1 MEFFRY
7 ILFILFLALFIKLLI
22 SYMAKLNISLNDKI
36 IKSQIELGLLS
47 IKDFQKDNYETFIK
61 IIKIYLDI
69 LGQKNISPLNSDNIK
84 LTDFKCISNTDSI
97 LVSCAQNSLYGKE
110 AKDEDDWE
118 TTGRPEIQSFL
129 ARMYINDCKKGIFIT
144 NSYFSDLA
152 IEFVDNFNNK
162 NQDVEIKLI
171 NGYELTKSI
180 RNHKYYKLKEELLNE
195 TKYNIQLL
203 NNNFIYPFNW

>member
-1 MEFFRY
+1 MGFFRY

-22 SYMAKLNISLNDKI
+22 SYVEKISISLNDKI

-69 LGQKNISPLNSDNIK
+69 LGFKNISPLNSDDNK

-180 RNHKYYKLKEELLNE
+180 RNHKYYILKEELLNE
-195 TKYNIQLL
+195 TKYNI
-203 NNNFIYPFNW
+203 

>member
-69 LGQKNISPLNSDNIK
+69 LGLKNISPLNSDNNK

-180 RNHKYYKLKEELLNE
+180 RNHKYYILKEDLLNE
-195 TKYNIQLL
+195 TKYNI
-203 NNNFIYPFNW
+203 

>member
-1 MEFFRY
+1 MGFFRY

-22 SYMAKLNISLNDKI
+22 SYVEKLSISLNDQI

-69 LGQKNISPLNSDNIK
+69 LGFKNISPLNSDYNN

-180 RNHKYYKLKEELLNE
+180 RNHKYYILKEELLNE
-195 TKYNIQLL
+195 TKYNI
-203 NNNFIYPFNW
+203 

>member
-1 MEFFRY
+1 MGFFRY

-22 SYMAKLNISLNDKI
+22 SYVEKLSISLNDKI

-69 LGQKNISPLNSDNIK
+69 LGFKNISPLNSDDNN

-129 ARMYINDCKKGIFIT
+129 ARMYINDCKKGLFIT

-180 RNHKYYKLKEELLNE
+180 RNHKYYILKEELLNE
-195 TKYNIQLL
+195 TKYNI
-203 NNNFIYPFNW
+203 

>member
-1 MEFFRY
+1 MRFFRY

-22 SYMAKLNISLNDKI
+22 SYVEKLSISLNDKI

-47 IKDFQKDNYETFIK
+47 IKDFQKDNYEKFIK

-69 LGQKNISPLNSDNIK
+69 LEFKNISPLNSDDNN

-180 RNHKYYKLKEELLNE
+180 RNHKYYILKEELLNE
-195 TKYNIQLL
+195 TKYNI
-203 NNNFIYPFNW
+203 

>member
-47 IKDFQKDNYETFIK
+47 IKDFQKDNYETFNK

-69 LGQKNISPLNSDNIK
+69 LGLKNISPLNSDNNK

-180 RNHKYYKLKEELLNE
+180 RNHKYYILKEELLNE
-195 TKYNIQLL
+195 TKYNI
-203 NNNFIYPFNW
+203 

>member
-1 MEFFRY
+1 MGFFRY

-22 SYMAKLNISLNDKI
+22 SYVEKLSISLNDKI

-69 LGQKNISPLNSDNIK
+69 LGFKNISPLNSDDNK

-118 TTGRPEIQSFL
+118 TTGRPEIQSFS

-180 RNHKYYKLKEELLNE
+180 RNHKYYLLKEELLNE
-195 TKYNIQLL
+195 TKYNI
-203 NNNFIYPFNW
+203 

>member
-1 MEFFRY
+1 MGFFRY

-22 SYMAKLNISLNDKI
+22 SYVEKLSISLNDKI

-69 LGQKNISPLNSDNIK
+69 LGFKNISPLNSDDNK

-129 ARMYINDCKKGIFIT
+129 AHMYINDCKKGIFIT

-180 RNHKYYKLKEELLNE
+180 RNHKYYILKEDLLNE
-195 TKYNIQLL
+195 TKYNI
-203 NNNFIYPFNW
+203 

>member
-1 MEFFRY
+1 MGFFRY

-22 SYMAKLNISLNDKI
+22 SYVEKLSISLNDKI
-36 IKSQIELGLLS
+36 IKSQIELGLLY

-69 LGQKNISPLNSDNIK
+69 LGFKNISLLNSDDNK

-180 RNHKYYKLKEELLNE
+180 RNHKYYILKEELLNE
-195 TKYNIQLL
+195 TKYNI
-203 NNNFIYPFNW
+203 

>member
-1 MEFFRY
+1 MGFFRY

-69 LGQKNISPLNSDNIK
+69 LGFKNISPLNSDDNK

-180 RNHKYYKLKEELLNE
+180 RNHKYYILKEELLNE
-195 TKYNIQLL
+195 TKYNI
-203 NNNFIYPFNW
+203 

>member
-1 MEFFRY
+1 MGFFRY

-22 SYMAKLNISLNDKI
+22 SYVEKLSISLNDKI

-69 LGQKNISPLNSDNIK
+69 LGFKNISPLNSDDNK

-180 RNHKYYKLKEELLNE
+180 RNHKYYILKEELLNE
-195 TKYNIQLL
+195 TNYNI
-203 NNNFIYPFNW
+203 

>member
-1 MEFFRY
+1 MGFFRY

-22 SYMAKLNISLNDKI
+22 SYVEKLSISLNYKI

-69 LGQKNISPLNSDNIK
+69 LGFKNISPLNSDDNK

-180 RNHKYYKLKEELLNE
+180 RNHKYYILKEELLNE
-195 TKYNIQLL
+195 IKYNI
-203 NNNFIYPFNW
+203 

>member
-1 MEFFRY
+1 MGFFRY

-22 SYMAKLNISLNDKI
+22 SYVEKLSISLNDKI

-69 LGQKNISPLNSDNIK
+69 LGFKNISPLNSDDNN

-118 TTGRPEIQSFL
+118 TTGRPKIQSFL

-180 RNHKYYKLKEELLNE
+180 RNHKYYILKEELLNE
-195 TKYNIQLL
+195 TKYNI
-203 NNNFIYPFNW
+203 

>member
-1 MEFFRY
+1 MGFFRY

-22 SYMAKLNISLNDKI
+22 SYVEKLSISLNDKI

-69 LGQKNISPLNSDNIK
+69 LGFKNISPLNSDDNN

-97 LVSCAQNSLYGKE
+97 LVSCAQNSLYWKE
-110 AKDEDDWE
+110 TKNEDDWE

-180 RNHKYYKLKEELLNE
+180 RNHKYYILKEELLNE
-195 TKYNIQLL
+195 TKYNI
-203 NNNFIYPFNW
+203 

>member
-1 MEFFRY
+1 MGFFRY

-22 SYMAKLNISLNDKI
+22 SYIEKLIIYLNDKI

-47 IKDFQKDNYETFIK
+47 IKDFQKYNYETFIK

-69 LGQKNISPLNSDNIK
+69 LGFKNISPLNSDNNK
-84 LTDFKCISNTDSI
+84 LTNFKCISNTDSI

-180 RNHKYYKLKEELLNE
+180 RNHKYYILKEELLNE
-195 TKYNIQLL
+195 TKYNI
-203 NNNFIYPFNW
+203 

>member
-1 MEFFRY
+1 MGFFRY

-22 SYMAKLNISLNDKI
+22 YYVEKLSISLNDKI

-69 LGQKNISPLNSDNIK
+69 LGFKNISPLNSDDNN

-152 IEFVDNFNNK
+152 IEFVYNFNNK

-180 RNHKYYKLKEELLNE
+180 RNDKYYILKEELLNE
-195 TKYNIQLL
+195 TKYNI
-203 NNNFIYPFNW
+203 

>member
-1 MEFFRY
+1 MGFFRY

-22 SYMAKLNISLNDKI
+22 SYVEKLSISLNDKI

-69 LGQKNISPLNSDNIK
+69 LGFKNISPLNSDDNK

-152 IEFVDNFNNK
+152 IEFIDNFNNK

-180 RNHKYYKLKEELLNE
+180 RNHKYYILKEELLNE
-195 TKYNIQLL
+195 IKYNI
-203 NNNFIYPFNW
+203 

>member
-22 SYMAKLNISLNDKI
+22 SYIEKLSISLNDKI

-69 LGQKNISPLNSDNIK
+69 LGFKNISPLNSDDNN

-180 RNHKYYKLKEELLNE
+180 RNHKYYILKKELLNE
-195 TKYNIQLL
+195 TKYNI
-203 NNNFIYPFNW
+203 

>member
-1 MEFFRY
+1 MGFFRY

-22 SYMAKLNISLNDKI
+22 SYMEKLSISLNDKI

-61 IIKIYLDI
+61 IIKIYIDI
-69 LGQKNISPLNSDNIK
+69 LGFKNISPLNSDDNN

-180 RNHKYYKLKEELLNE
+180 RNHKYYILKEELLNE
-195 TKYNIQLL
+195 TKYNI
-203 NNNFIYPFNW
+203 

>member
-1 MEFFRY
+1 MGFFRY

-22 SYMAKLNISLNDKI
+22 SYMEKLSIYLNDKI

-69 LGQKNISPLNSDNIK
+69 LGFKNISPLNSDDNK

-180 RNHKYYKLKEELLNE
+180 RNHKYYILKEDLLNE
-195 TKYNIQLL
+195 TKYNI
-203 NNNFIYPFNW
+203 

>member
-1 MEFFRY
+1 MGFFRY

-22 SYMAKLNISLNDKI
+22 SYVEKLSISLNDKI

-69 LGQKNISPLNSDNIK
+69 LGFKNISLLNSDDNK

-180 RNHKYYKLKEELLNE
+180 RNHKYYILKEELLNE
-195 TKYNIQLL
+195 TKYTI
-203 NNNFIYPFNW
+203 

>member
-1 MEFFRY
+1 MGFFRY

-22 SYMAKLNISLNDKI
+22 SYVEKLSISLNDKI

-69 LGQKNISPLNSDNIK
+69 LGFKNISPLNSGDNK

-180 RNHKYYKLKEELLNE
+180 RNHKYYILKEELLNE
-195 TKYNIQLL
+195 TKYNI
-203 NNNFIYPFNW
+203 

>member
-1 MEFFRY
+1 MGFFRY

-22 SYMAKLNISLNDKI
+22 SYVEKLSISLNDKI

-69 LGQKNISPLNSDNIK
+69 LGFKNISPLNSDDNK

-110 AKDEDDWE
+110 AKDEDEDDWE

-180 RNHKYYKLKEELLNE
+180 RNHKYYILKEELLNE
-195 TKYNIQLL
+195 TKYNI
-203 NNNFIYPFNW
+203 

>member
-1 MEFFRY
+1 MGFFRY

-22 SYMAKLNISLNDKI
+22 SYMEKLSIYLNDKI

-69 LGQKNISPLNSDNIK
+69 LGFKNISPLNSDNNK
-84 LTDFKCISNTDSI
+84 LTNFKCISNTDSI

-180 RNHKYYKLKEELLNE
+180 RNHKYYILKKELLNE
-195 TKYNIQLL
+195 TKYNI
-203 NNNFIYPFNW
+203 

>member
-1 MEFFRY
+1 MGFFRY

-22 SYMAKLNISLNDKI
+22 SYIEKLIIYLNDKI

-69 LGQKNISPLNSDNIK
+69 LGFKNISPLNSDNNK
-84 LTDFKCISNTDSI
+84 LTNFKCISNTDSI
-97 LVSCAQNSLYGKE
+97 LVSYAQNSLYGKE
-110 AKDEDDWE
+110 SKDEDDWE

-180 RNHKYYKLKEELLNE
+180 RNHKYYILKEELLNE
-195 TKYNIQLL
+195 TKYNI
-203 NNNFIYPFNW
+203 

>member
-1 MEFFRY
+1 MGFFRY

-22 SYMAKLNISLNDKI
+22 SYVEKLSISLNDKI

-69 LGQKNISPLNSDNIK
+69 LGFKNISPLNSDDNK

-97 LVSCAQNSLYGKE
+97 LISCAQNSLYGKE

-180 RNHKYYKLKEELLNE
+180 RNHKYYILKEELLNE
-195 TKYNIQLL
+195 IKYNI
-203 NNNFIYPFNW
+203 

>member
-1 MEFFRY
+1 MGFFRY

-69 LGQKNISPLNSDNIK
+69 LGFKNISPLNSDDNN

-180 RNHKYYKLKEELLNE
+180 RNHKYYILKEELLNE
-195 TKYNIQLL
+195 TKYNI
-203 NNNFIYPFNW
+203 

>member
-1 MEFFRY
+1 MGFFRY

-22 SYMAKLNISLNDKI
+22 SYVEKLSISLNDKI

-69 LGQKNISPLNSDNIK
+69 LGFKNISPLNSDDNN

-180 RNHKYYKLKEELLNE
+180 RNHKYYILKEDLLNE
-195 TKYNIQLL
+195 TKYNI
-203 NNNFIYPFNW
+203 

>member
-1 MEFFRY
+1 MGFFRY

-22 SYMAKLNISLNDKI
+22 SYVEKLSISLNDKI

-69 LGQKNISPLNSDNIK
+69 LEFKNISPLNSDNNK
-84 LTDFKCISNTDSI
+84 LTNFKCISNTDSI

-180 RNHKYYKLKEELLNE
+180 RNHKYYILKEELLNE
-195 TKYNIQLL
+195 TKYNI
-203 NNNFIYPFNW
+203 

>member
-1 MEFFRY
+1 MGFFRY

-22 SYMAKLNISLNDKI
+22 SYVEKLSISLNDKI

-61 IIKIYLDI
+61 IIKI
-69 LGQKNISPLNSDNIK
+69 LGFKNISPLNSDDNK

-180 RNHKYYKLKEELLNE
+180 RNHKYYILKEELLNE
-195 TKYNIQLL
+195 TKYNI
-203 NNNFIYPFNW
+203 

>member
-1 MEFFRY
+1 MGFFRY

-22 SYMAKLNISLNDKI
+22 SYIEKLIIYLNDKI

-47 IKDFQKDNYETFIK
+47 IKDFQKDNYEKFIK

-69 LGQKNISPLNSDNIK
+69 LGFKNISPLNSDNNK
-84 LTDFKCISNTDSI
+84 LTNFKCISNTDSI

-180 RNHKYYKLKEELLNE
+180 RNHKYYILKEELLNE
-195 TKYNIQLL
+195 TKYNI
-203 NNNFIYPFNW
+203 

>member
-1 MEFFRY
+1 MGFFRY

-22 SYMAKLNISLNDKI
+22 SYVEKLSISLNDKI

-69 LGQKNISPLNSDNIK
+69 LGFKNISPLNSDNNK
-84 LTDFKCISNTDSI
+84 LTNFKCISNTDSI

-144 NSYFSDLA
+144 NSYFSYLA

-180 RNHKYYKLKEELLNE
+180 RNHKYYILKEELLNE
-195 TKYNIQLL
+195 TKYNI
-203 NNNFIYPFNW
+203 

>member
-1 MEFFRY
+1 MGFFRY

-22 SYMAKLNISLNDKI
+22 SYIEKLIIYLNDKI

-69 LGQKNISPLNSDNIK
+69 LGFKNISPLNSDDNN

-180 RNHKYYKLKEELLNE
+180 RNHKYYILKEDLLNE
-195 TKYNIQLL
+195 TKYNI
-203 NNNFIYPFNW
+203 

>member
-1 MEFFRY
+1 MGFFRY

-22 SYMAKLNISLNDKI
+22 SYIEKLIIYLNDKI
-36 IKSQIELGLLS
+36 IKSQVELGLLS

-69 LGQKNISPLNSDNIK
+69 LGFKNISPLNSDNNK
-84 LTDFKCISNTDSI
+84 LTNFKCISNTDSI

-180 RNHKYYKLKEELLNE
+180 RNHKYYILKEELLNE
-195 TKYNIQLL
+195 TKYNI
-203 NNNFIYPFNW
+203 

>member
-1 MEFFRY
+1 MGFFRY

-22 SYMAKLNISLNDKI
+22 SYVEKLSISLNDKI

-69 LGQKNISPLNSDNIK
+69 LGFKNISPLNSDYNN

-180 RNHKYYKLKEELLNE
+180 RNHKYYILKEELLNE
-195 TKYNIQLL
+195 TKYNI
-203 NNNFIYPFNW
+203 

>member
-1 MEFFRY
+1 MGFFRY
-7 ILFILFLALFIKLLI
+7 ILFILFLALFIKILI
-22 SYMAKLNISLNDKI
+22 SYVEKLSISLNDKI

-69 LGQKNISPLNSDNIK
+69 LGFKNISPLNSDDNK

-180 RNHKYYKLKEELLNE
+180 RNHKYYILKEELLNE
-195 TKYNIQLL
+195 TKYNI
-203 NNNFIYPFNW
+203 

>member
-1 MEFFRY
+1 MGFFRY

-22 SYMAKLNISLNDKI
+22 SYVEKLSISLNDKI

-69 LGQKNISPLNSDNIK
+69 LGFKNISLLNSDDNK

-110 AKDEDDWE
+110 AKDEYDWE

-180 RNHKYYKLKEELLNE
+180 RNHKYYILKEELLNE
-195 TKYNIQLL
+195 TKYNI
-203 NNNFIYPFNW
+203 

>member
-1 MEFFRY
+1 MGFFRY

-22 SYMAKLNISLNDKI
+22 SYMEKLIIYLNDKI

-69 LGQKNISPLNSDNIK
+69 LGFKNISPLNSDNNK
-84 LTDFKCISNTDSI
+84 LTNFKCISNTDSI

-180 RNHKYYKLKEELLNE
+180 RNHKYYILKEELLNE
-195 TKYNIQLL
+195 TKYNI
-203 NNNFIYPFNW
+203 